1 MNKKLISF
9 VVPAYREE
17 KNIPLFYDEFKKTFV
32 NLQEKYDYELIFV
45 NDWSPD
51 KTWEE
56 ILKLCKIDENVKGIN
71 LSRNFW
77 KEIALSAWVENAAWD
92 AVVTTDAD
100 WQRPMHIIKTFILN
114 WEDWNEIVYWVRKQ
128 MNRNFF
134 RKILSG
140 IFNKLMTKISEVE
153 FESWVTDFMLI
164 DRKVV
169 NYFTKY
175 CDKNRIFRWIILSL
189 GFSKQKVYFVEPPRK
204 HWSTQWQISKLFKL
218 ATDSVT
224 SFSIFPLKFIWYLWI
239 FIVFFSFWLLTF
251 MTISRF
257 FMGNPYWIT
266 NSAFFIIS
274 NVFLSGITLSWLWI
288 IALYIA
294 KIHSEVLW
302 RPLYIVDKKVNF
314 KE

>member
-17 KNIPLFYDEFKKTFV
+17 KNISLFYDEFKKTFT

-45 NDWSPD
+45 NDGSPD
-51 KTWEE
+51 ETWAE
-56 ILKLCKIDENVKGIN
+56 ILKICEIDENVKGIN

-100 WQRPMHIIKTFILN
+100 WQRPIYTIKTFILN

-134 RKILSG
+134 RKILSS
-140 IFNKLMTKISEVE
+140 IFNKLMTKMSEVE

-164 DRKVV
+164 DRKVID
-169 NYFTKY
+169 YFLKY
-175 CDKNRIFRWIILSL
+175 EDKNRIFRWIILSL
-189 GFSKQKVYFVEPPRK
+189 WFAKKWVYFVEPERVN
-204 HWSTQWQISKLFKL
+204 WSTKWSFSKLTKL
-218 ATDSVT
+218 AVDSIT
-224 SFSIFPLKFIWYLWI
+224 SFTIFPLKFIWYFWI
-239 FIVFFSFWLLTF
+239 FIMFLSSVVLISMFV
-251 MTISRF
+251 SRF
-257 FMGNPYWIT
+257 FLWNPYAIT
-266 NSAFFIIS
+266 NSAFLIVS
-274 NVFLSGITLSWLWI
+274 NVFLSWITLTWLGI
-288 IALYIA
+288 VAIYIA
-294 KIHSEVLW
+294 KIHWEVVGK
-302 RPLYIVDKKVNF
+302 PLYIVKDKINF